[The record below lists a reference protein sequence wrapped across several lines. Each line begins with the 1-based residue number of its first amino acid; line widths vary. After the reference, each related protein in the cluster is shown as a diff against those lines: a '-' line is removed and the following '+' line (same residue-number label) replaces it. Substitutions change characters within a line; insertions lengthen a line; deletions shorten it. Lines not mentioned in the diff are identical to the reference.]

1 MTKVFDTETVTVIPP
16 KERPIVAPN
25 QRGNNSQ
32 MAYYSFD
39 KIYSYNAI
47 YNFIVG
53 ARGLGKTYGWKK
65 KVIAAAIKRG
75 DQFIYLRRYK
85 DELKASR
92 NTFFADIY
100 HEFPKWDF
108 RINGEYA
115 EMAPAKTRDEGKKRE
130 WQVIGHF
137 MPLSIAQGR
146 KSVAYPLVT
155 NIGYDEFILEK
166 GMTHY
171 LPDEAN
177 AFNQLYSTVDR
188 NREKTKVFFMAN
200 AVSITN
206 PYFIEYEIKDIKVGD
221 LITKAPDK
229 NGIPFVACHFAD
241 SKEFTAQVYET
252 RFGQFIKDTEYGAF
266 AVGNEFA
273 DNNENLLEFKTSAAR
288 YHYSLETRYGVF
300 TVWVDWANNMY
311 YIQSKR
317 PGQETLY
324 TLLSDKMDV
333 GKTLMLQNDKMLS
346 RLRTAFNSGRLKF
359 DEPKSRNA
367 FIEIFRR

>member
-1 MTKVFDTETVTVIPP
+1 MAKVFDTETVTVIPP

-25 QRGNNSQ
+25 QRGNNKQ

-115 EMAPAKTRDEGKKRE
+115 EMAPAKTREEGKKRV

-146 KSVAYPLVT
+146 KSVA
-155 NIGYDEFILEK
+155 
-166 GMTHY
+166 
-171 LPDEAN
+171 
-177 AFNQLYSTVDR
+177 
-188 NREKTKVFFMAN
+188 
-200 AVSITN
+200 
-206 PYFIEYEIKDIKVGD
+206 
-221 LITKAPDK
+221 
-229 NGIPFVACHFAD
+229 
-241 SKEFTAQVYET
+241 
-252 RFGQFIKDTEYGAF
+252 
-266 AVGNEFA
+266 
-273 DNNENLLEFKTSAAR
+273 
-288 YHYSLETRYGVF
+288 
-300 TVWVDWANNMY
+300 
-311 YIQSKR
+311 
-317 PGQETLY
+317 
-324 TLLSDKMDV
+324 
-333 GKTLMLQNDKMLS
+333 
-346 RLRTAFNSGRLKF
+346 
-359 DEPKSRNA
+359 
-367 FIEIFRR
+367 